1 MQVLVLNSVP
11 AGLRG
16 DVTRWFME
24 IATGVYVGN
33 VSARIRDELWERVL
47 SLAARGRAIMVY
59 PARNEQGYVV
69 RTYQYDWEPEEF
81 DGLTLMLRRYERV
94 CDGEEIAGA
103 DGVIAEHST
112 FSGETNRRG
121 DDKTG
126 QGDDKTWRAPGTGGR
141 DDSVPSVPTDVPPR
155 GWSTAARRRAMKR
168 RR

>member
-33 VSARIRDELWERVL
+33 VSARIRDELWERIL
-47 SLAARGRAIMVY
+47 SLAGRGRAIMVY

-81 DGLTLMLRRYERV
+81 DGLTLMMRPYPV
-94 CDGEEIAGA
+94 AQKDSSGSATANSAG
-103 DGVIAEHST
+103 DLSEVSN
-112 FSGETNRRG
+112 ETNDPSAAIVDHNG
-121 DDKTG
+121 SG
-126 QGDDKTWRAPGTGGR
+126 IAQ
-141 DDSVPSVPTDVPPR
+141 SNPSVPTDIPPR
-155 GWSTAARRRAMKR
+155 AWSTAARRRYMKKKH
-168 RR
+168 